1 MADKT
6 NLYRY
11 ALRMGD
17 TAMVL
22 SQRLCEQ
29 VGTAPM
35 LEEEIAIANIG
46 LDMIGQATAWYELAA
61 TYQGDGKTADDLAY
75 LRNER
80 DYSNFLIAELE
91 NGDFA
96 QIILRGYLIS
106 DYLLRLYNGLQGSSE
121 ADFVAIAQKSVKEVT
136 YHHQHQADWVERL
149 GLGTAESHRRL
160 SNALEYIWPYTQE
173 LFEQDDVVRD
183 LTAKGVIPD
192 FGTLQQQWL
201 QSVSGTLKHAS
212 LTIPEPKYYQ
222 RGGLHGTHTETL
234 GYLLAEM
241 QAVVREHPGAQW

>member
-1 MADKT
+1 MATDKH
-6 NLYRY
+6 LYRY

-46 LDMIGQATAWYELAA
+46 LDMLGQATAWLELAA
-61 TYQGDGKTADDLAY
+61 KYQGEGKTADDLAY

-80 DYSNFLIAELE
+80 QYSNYLLAELE

-96 QIILRGYLIS
+96 QIILRGYLLS
-106 DYLLRLYNGLQGSSE
+106 VFLLDLYKAMLTSNVE
-121 ADFVAIAQKSVKEVT
+121 EFAAIAQKSVKEVT
-136 YHHQHQADWVERL
+136 YHCQHQADWIERL
-149 GLGTAESHRRL
+149 GLGTEESHRRL
-160 SNALEYIWPYTQE
+160 AKALDHIWPYSKE
-173 LFEQDDVVRD
+173 LFEQDEVEQALAQAGSVPDK
-183 LTAKGVIPD
+183 AKLSG
-192 FGTLQQQWL
+192 QWL
-201 QSVSGTLKHAS
+201 ETVTPALEHAG
-212 LTIPEPKYYQ
+212 LTVPNPDYYYE
-222 RGGLHGTHTETL
+222 GGIHGVHTETL

-241 QAVVREHPGAQW
+241 QAVVREHPGAKW

>member
-1 MADKT
+1 MTVD
-6 NLYRY
+6 NHLYRY

-46 LDMIGQATAWYELAA
+46 LDMLGQATAWLELAA
-61 TYQGDGKTADDLAY
+61 KYQAEGKTADDLAY

-80 DYSNFLIAELE
+80 QYTNYLLAELE

-96 QIILRGYLIS
+96 QIILRGYLLS
-106 DYLLRLYNGLQGSSE
+106 VFLLDLYQAMLDSNVE
-121 ADFVAIAQKSVKEVT
+121 EFVAIAQKSVKEVA
-136 YHHQHQADWVERL
+136 YHRQHQADWIERL
-149 GLGTAESHRRL
+149 GLGTEESHRRL
-160 SNALEYIWPYTQE
+160 AKALDHIWPYTKE
-173 LFEQDDVVRD
+173 LFEQDDVEKALAQAGSV
-183 LTAKGVIPD
+183 PD
-192 FGTLQQQWL
+192 KVKLSVQWL
-201 QSVSGTLKHAS
+201 DTVTPTLVHAG
-212 LTIPEPKYYQ
+212 LTVPDPKYYYE
-222 RGGLHGTHTETL
+222 GGIHGVHTETL

-241 QAVVREHPGAQW
+241 QAVVREHPGAKW